1 VAKNIAAAL
10 VCALVLSASALAE
23 DVVFKNVPDKGFFTP
38 YDSSTPAGTLYG
50 DGGWLSANIPDTF
63 TLTRIELGLA
73 TFGGTAGGTTDLT
86 FTFNDGDPSGL
97 VFGSGATLY
106 STTVKDV
113 TLPVSGDPG
122 LAEYFTVSIDLPSI
136 ETFGGFNNIGFSV
149 GVENYSFDGEFGFQ
163 VSSPAGQ
170 QVGFY
175 TNNASTFDGSNWS
188 LFSFGS
194 GSAGVANLVATIYTP
209 EPTSLL
215 GLIAAG
221 LLVIRRR

>member
-1 VAKNIAAAL
+1 MAKNFTAAL

-23 DVVFKNVPDKGFFTP
+23 DVVFKNVPDNGFFTP
-38 YDSSTPAGTLYG
+38 FNSSTPAGTLYG
-50 DGGWLSANIPDTF
+50 DGGWLGTTAPSF

-73 TFGGTAGGTTDLT
+73 TFGGTANGTTDIN
-86 FTFNDGDPSGL
+86 FTFNDGDPSGN
-97 VFGSGATLY
+97 VFGSGATLF
-106 STTVKDV
+106 STTVEDV
-113 TLPVSGDPG
+113 TLPVSSEAG
-122 LAEYFTVSIDLPSI
+122 LAEFFTISIDLPNI

-149 GVENYSFDGEFGFQ
+149 GIDNFNFDGDFGFQ
-163 VSSPAGQ
+163 VSSAAGQ

-175 TNNASTFDGSNWS
+175 TNNASTFDGSSWS
-188 LFSFGS
+188 LFAFGS
-194 GSAGVANLVATIYTP
+194 GTAGVANLVATIYTP